1 MTSHPLP
8 PLDIGRGVIPPP
20 LMREVHIRFGAIPGC
35 ALTHLQEWSGDRT
48 RLRFTGWS
56 PSLHAV
62 KCDATIPEDPVR
74 AGDAVLE
81 MVEIILQV
89 QRRRADAG
97 LELGTGLPL
106 PAVLAMN
113 RGVTTWTVEMPEVR
127 HLWVD
132 RSALSFVHAL
142 AGRTGMDRIEMVRR
156 MIAEPLSQMHEG
168 DMGPYSRIQ
177 GSTLSLDD
185 GDGVPMADMPFTA
198 APGLRVEGARMRL
211 LGRLVPDTTASALA
225 GRPLAD
231 LVTPPDHY
239 EDRVIDRIE
248 TEDGNTVVH
257 LVPDRVRL
265 DSFVPDWPERIE
277 QEGMS

>member
-8 PLDIGRGVIPPP
+8 PLTIGRGVIPAA
-20 LMREVHIRFGAIPGC
+20 LIREAHSRFGAIPGC
-35 ALTHLQEWSGDRT
+35 AMTHMEDRNGST
-48 RLRFTGWS
+48 RLCFDGWS
-56 PSLHAV
+56 PSLHAM
-62 KCDATIPEDPVR
+62 KCDVTMPEDPVR
-74 AGDAVLE
+74 AGGAVLD
-81 MVEIILQV
+81 MMEIILQV

-97 LELGTGLPL
+97 LALGTALPL
-106 PAVLAMN
+106 SAVLAMN
-113 RGVTTWTVEMPEVR
+113 RGVTAWTVEMPEVR

-132 RSALSFVHAL
+132 RSALDFVHSL
-142 AGRTGMDRIEMVRR
+142 AGRREMDRKEVVRK
-156 MIAEPLSQMHEG
+156 MIAEPLSRMHEG
-168 DMGPYSRIQ
+168 GMGPYSRIS
-177 GSTLSLDD
+177 GNTLSLDD

-198 APGLRVEGARMRL
+198 APGMRVEGARLTL

-239 EDRVIDRIE
+239 EDRILDRVE
-248 TEDGNTVVH
+248 AEDGATIVH

-277 QEGMS
+277 QEGMF